1 MITIGANGEK
11 IAYGIKH
18 YNLDTEEDLVNLPV
32 KGERMGA
39 TCFVISTSKYYMLNS
54 DYKWVQITPFGQPIN
69 SSGGGNNG
77 DSPSGDI
84 VYEGGLI

>member
-1 MITIGANGEK
+1 
-11 IAYGIKH
+11 
-18 YNLDTEEDLVNLPV
+18 
-32 KGERMGA
+32 MGA
-39 TCFVISTSKYYMLNS
+39 TCFVISTSKYYMLTS